1 MHFEILVED
10 ASGKIALDEIVKKIL
25 GSHSDPHTWRIIAY
39 KGIGRIPKGLRGKS
53 DPRKRILLDRL
64 PNILMGY
71 GRSLDKVNNCLV
83 VVVDLDDKNCM
94 KFKKELLEVLQKCKP
109 APLTKFRFAIEE
121 IEAWYFGDR
130 KAILNAYPGANTR
143 ILDSYHQDS
152 ICGTWEKLADAI
164 YPGGSRALQKA
175 GWPRPGEE
183 KCNWARRIAGHI
195 DIEKNKSKSFQAF
208 RDCLLILAN
217 N

>member
-25 GSHSDPHTWRIIAY
+25 GSHGDSHTWRIIAY
-39 KGIGRIPKGLRGKS
+39 KGIGRIPKNLRGKS
-53 DPRKRILLDRL
+53 DPRKRILL
-64 PNILMGY
+64 
-71 GRSLDKVNNCLV
+71 
-83 VVVDLDDKNCM
+83 
-94 KFKKELLEVLQKCKP
+94 EVLQKCNP
-109 APLTKFRFAIEE
+109 SPLTKFRFAIEE

-130 KAILNAYPGANTR
+130 KAILTAYPGANTR

-175 GWPRPGEE
+175 GWPHPGEE

-208 RDCLLILAN
+208 RNCLLILAN